1 MASGSQRRKIPDLK
15 TYLHRSGRPP
25 VRPAEPSSSF
35 DFIELVDDTPT
46 PAPPPEKRRGSGV
59 TDTWKIFFWMVISGA
74 AIGLT
79 CTPIFFLFERDYVLR
94 HVLSVG
100 FVVVAGCIL
109 TAYVNYRVIRVLAS
123 RLLERVATQTREMF
137 QLPPDRTG
145 LAIQAT
151 EVDRL
156 DDALMHLLTE
166 LKFQVDS
173 QKRVERNDLIQTITA
188 LATALEARD
197 PYTQNHS
204 RSVARLTVRLGRRMG
219 LSRDALYELH
229 LAGLLHDIGKIGVPD
244 EILLKP
250 ARLTDEELRMVQ
262 AHVEWSYNIL
272 APITL
277 LGQVGVIAR
286 HHHERYDGRGY
297 PDRLAGEQ
305 IPLGA
310 RIMAVVDMFMAMS
323 EDRPYR
329 RGLTIDAVVAE
340 LRRVSGTQIDPHCL
354 DQFLEMLADDGVL
367 QEDSPDSKS
376 AAAN

>member
-1 MASGSQRRKIPDLK
+1 MASGSHRRKILDLK
-15 TYLHRSGRPP
+15 PYLHRSATTSLRP
-25 VRPAEPSSSF
+25 VEPPSSF
-35 DFIELVDDTPT
+35 DFVELVDDTPT
-46 PAPPPEKRRGSGV
+46 TLPPPRRKRERTV

-74 AIGLT
+74 AIGAMS
-79 CTPIFFLFERDYVLR
+79 TPIFFLFERQFDFR
-94 HVLSVG
+94 HVLAVG
-100 FVVVAGCIL
+100 FVVVAACIL

-123 RLLERVATQTREMF
+123 RLLERVAAQTREMF
-137 QLPPDRTG
+137 QIPPDGTG

-250 ARLTDEELRMVQ
+250 ARLSEEELRVVQ

-310 RIMAVVDMFMAMS
+310 RIMGVVDMFTAMT

-329 RGLTIDAVVAE
+329 RGLTIDTVVEE
-340 LRRVSGTQIDPHCL
+340 LRRVSGTQIDPVCL
-354 DQFLEMLADDGVL
+354 DHFLALLADDGVL
-367 QEDSPDSKS
+367 QEVSPDSKR